1 MTNIT
6 EVDDQNFEQEVIEAG
21 KPVLLDFW
29 APWCGPCRMV
39 GPIVEQI
46 SEDYGDKIKVGKL
59 NTEQGQKV
67 AATFGIR
74 SIPTVI
80 LFDGPDVVDTIVG
93 ARPKMVFQKM
103 IDRHL
108 KKIDKRRRKEEKKQR
123 KAEAAAK

>member
-1 MTNIT
+1 MSIMEIN
-6 EVDDQNFEQEVIEAG
+6 DRNFEQEVIKAG

-46 SEDYGDKIKVGKL
+46 GEEYGDKIKVGKL
-59 NTEQGQKV
+59 NTEQSQKV

-74 SIPTVI
+74 SIPTVM
-80 LFDGPDVVDTIVG
+80 LFDGPDVVDAIIG
-93 ARPKMVFQKM
+93 ARPKTAFQKM

-108 KKIDKRRRKEEKKQR
+108 KKAEKKRRKEEKKQS
-123 KAEAAAK
+123 KVKTSA

>member
-1 MTNIT
+1 MSIIEIN
-6 EVDDQNFEQEVIEAG
+6 DQNFEQEVIKAG

-46 SEDYGDKIKVGKL
+46 GEEYGKKIKVGKL
-59 NTEQGQKV
+59 NTEQSQKV

-74 SIPTVI
+74 SIPTVM
-80 LFDGPDVVDTIVG
+80 LFDGPDVVDAIIG
-93 ARPKMVFQKM
+93 ARPKTVFQKM

-108 KKIDKRRRKEEKKQR
+108 KKVEKRHRKEEKMQR
-123 KAEAAAK
+123 KVKASA